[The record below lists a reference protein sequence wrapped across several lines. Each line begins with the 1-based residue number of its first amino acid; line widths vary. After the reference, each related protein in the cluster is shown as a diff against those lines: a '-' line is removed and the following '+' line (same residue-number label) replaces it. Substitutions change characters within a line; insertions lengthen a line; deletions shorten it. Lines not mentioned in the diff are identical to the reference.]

1 MASACLPIVFH
12 SVEIDGQHYWD
23 GGYMGNPVLFP
34 FYKTC
39 ESSDILIV
47 QINPVEHKG
56 VPVTAH
62 GILDRVN
69 EIAFNASLL
78 GELRSIDFVNRMLAA
93 GRLDDT
99 RYRSMHVHL
108 IEGHQELA
116 ELGISSK
123 FNAER
128 TFIERLFG
136 FGRAAADTWL
146 DTSFDDIG
154 QHSTV
159 DIRRMFQGD
168 GYDMA
173 ETQI

>member
-1 MASACLPIVFH
+1 
-12 SVEIDGQHYWD
+12 
-23 GGYMGNPVLFP
+23 MGNPVLFP